1 MDYGDHD
8 PISLAAELQLGADR
22 ITNLILHSDLEWID
36 IAIEIND
43 LRERCRSRAPD
54 KVELFDGIY
63 GMRFERLWQQWRL
76 DGDTTWTW
84 RNTPNPPSSSWP

>member
-1 MDYGDHD
+1 MDGAHHD

-36 IAIEIND
+36 IAIEINA
-43 LRERCRSRAPD
+43 LRERCRVRAPD

-63 GMRFERLWQQWRL
+63 GMRFDRLWQQWRL
-76 DGDTTWTW
+76 QGDTSWTW
-84 RNTPNPPSSSWP
+84 RDAPDSKSPPWL